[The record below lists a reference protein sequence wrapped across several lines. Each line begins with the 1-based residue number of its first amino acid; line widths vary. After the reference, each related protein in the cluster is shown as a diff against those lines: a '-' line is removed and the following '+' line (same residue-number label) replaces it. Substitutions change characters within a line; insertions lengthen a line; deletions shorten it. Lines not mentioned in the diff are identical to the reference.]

1 MENAIEEDSARRA
14 LWSSGIVALGTLIMV
29 KKSGLHLDIALPASI
44 VLALGFDYA
53 VNQQEAKESV
63 MDDASPISDYFSGM
77 YDAMFGESEG
87 SAAARKTESN
97 YEQVIRSLVLVL
109 VAWRCTCCAES
120 VC

>member
-29 KKSGLHLDIALPASI
+29 KKSGLDLDIALPASI

-63 MDDASPISDYFSGM
+63 LQVSDYFAGM
-77 YDAMFGESEG
+77 YRES
-87 SAAARKTESN
+87 
-97 YEQVIRSLVLVL
+97 IFD
-109 VAWRCTCCAES
+109 
-120 VC
+120 